1 MKFLRYIC
9 IVLFGVILSIAFSNN
24 IFLESLEIESKTNG
38 ILLTLKM
45 DSIPDQKDI
54 SAWQANSGWFYIT
67 LYKVKGDTSRL
78 MPDNLQKGILDLQFI
93 QGDESFQIGLRLKRT
108 IENYEFS
115 MNTKHNRI
123 IGSLHYSTEY
133 LSQLDSMKKK
143 EESQKISGLPD
154 GIRKW
159 LYLTGTGVTLA
170 GTLQNNGEKQVKTGV
185 IMLLSTFLIDQ
196 IFKIA

>member
-123 IGSLHYSTEY
+123 ISSLHYSTEY

-143 EESQKISGLPD
+143 EGSQKISGLPD

-159 LYLTGTGVTLA
+159 LYLTGMGVTLA

-185 IMLLSTFLIDQ
+185 IMLLSTFLFDQ

>member
-67 LYKVKGDTSRL
+67 LYKVKGNTSRL
-78 MPDNLQKGILDLQFI
+78 MPDNLQRGILDLQFI
-93 QGDESFQIGLRLKRT
+93 QGDESLQIGLRLKRSV
-108 IENYEFS
+108 ENYEFS
-115 MNTKHNRI
+115 MITKHNRI

-159 LYLTGTGVTLA
+159 LYLTGTGVTVA
-170 GTLQNNGEKQVKTGV
+170 GTLQNNGEQQVKTGV

-196 IFKIA
+196 ILKIA

>member
-1 MKFLRYIC
+1 MKFLKYIY

-170 GTLQNNGEKQVKTGV
+170 GTLKNNGEKQVKTGV
-185 IMLLSTFLIDQ
+185 IILLSTFLIDQ
-196 IFKIA
+196 ILKIA

>member
-78 MPDNLQKGILDLQFI
+78 MPDNLQRGILDLQFI

-159 LYLTGTGVTLA
+159 LNLTGTGVTLA
-170 GTLQNNGEKQVKTGV
+170 GTLQNNGEKQIKTGV

-196 IFKIA
+196 ILKIA

>member
-78 MPDNLQKGILDLQFI
+78 MPDNLQRGILDLQFI

-170 GTLQNNGEKQVKTGV
+170 GTLQNNGEKQIKTGV
-185 IMLLSTFLIDQ
+185 IMLLSTFLFDQ

>member
-78 MPDNLQKGILDLQFI
+78 MPDNLQRGILDLQFI
-93 QGDESFQIGLRLKRT
+93 QGDESLQIGLRLKRSV
-108 IENYEFS
+108 ENYEFS

-185 IMLLSTFLIDQ
+185 IMLLSTFLFDQ

>member
-1 MKFLRYIC
+1 MKFLRYIY
-9 IVLFGVILSIAFSNN
+9 IVLFGVILSMAFSKN

-78 MPDNLQKGILDLQFI
+78 MPDNLQRGILDLQFI

-108 IENYEFS
+108 VENYEFS

-185 IMLLSTFLIDQ
+185 IMLLSTFLFDQ

>member
-143 EESQKISGLPD
+143 EGSQKISGLPD

-185 IMLLSTFLIDQ
+185 IMLLSTFLFDQ

>member
-78 MPDNLQKGILDLQFI
+78 IPDNLQKGILDLQFI

-143 EESQKISGLPD
+143 ERSQKISGLPD

-196 IFKIA
+196 ILKIA

>member
-78 MPDNLQKGILDLQFI
+78 IPDNLQKGILDLQFI

-196 IFKIA
+196 ILKIA

>member
-78 MPDNLQKGILDLQFI
+78 MPDNLQRGILDLQFI
-93 QGDESFQIGLRLKRT
+93 QGDESFQIGLRLKRSV
-108 IENYEFS
+108 ENYEFS

-196 IFKIA
+196 ILKIA

>member
-1 MKFLRYIC
+1 MKFLRYIY

-78 MPDNLQKGILDLQFI
+78 MPDNLQRGILDLQFI
-93 QGDESFQIGLRLKRT
+93 QGDESFQIGLRLKRSV
-108 IENYEFS
+108 ENYEFS

-143 EESQKISGLPD
+143 EGSQKISGLPD

-196 IFKIA
+196 ILKIA

>member
-93 QGDESFQIGLRLKRT
+93 QGDESFQIGLRLKRSV
-108 IENYEFS
+108 ENYEFS

-143 EESQKISGLPD
+143 EGSQKISGLPD

-185 IMLLSTFLIDQ
+185 IMLLTTFLIDQ
-196 IFKIA
+196 ILKIA

>member
-1 MKFLRYIC
+1 MKFLRYIY

-78 MPDNLQKGILDLQFI
+78 MPDNLQRGILDLQFI

-170 GTLQNNGEKQVKTGV
+170 GTLQNNGEKQIKTGV

-196 IFKIA
+196 ILKIA

>member
-143 EESQKISGLPD
+143 EGSQKISGLPD

-170 GTLQNNGEKQVKTGV
+170 GTLQNNGEKQIKTGV

-196 IFKIA
+196 ILKIA

>member
-143 EESQKISGLPD
+143 ERSQKISGLPD

-185 IMLLSTFLIDQ
+185 IILLSTFLIDQ
-196 IFKIA
+196 ILKIA

>member
-1 MKFLRYIC
+1 MKFSRYIC

-67 LYKVKGDTSRL
+67 IYKVKGDTSRL
-78 MPDNLQKGILDLQFI
+78 MPDNLQKGILDLQLI

-185 IMLLSTFLIDQ
+185 IMLLSTFLFDQ

>member
-1 MKFLRYIC
+1 MKFLRYIY

-108 IENYEFS
+108 VENYEFS

-170 GTLQNNGEKQVKTGV
+170 GTLQNNGKERVKTGV

-196 IFKIA
+196 ILKIA

>member
-78 MPDNLQKGILDLQFI
+78 IPDNLQKGILDLQFI

-123 IGSLHYSTEY
+123 IGSLHYSREY

-143 EESQKISGLPD
+143 EGSQKIAGLPD

-185 IMLLSTFLIDQ
+185 IMLLSTFLFDQ

>member
-67 LYKVKGDTSRL
+67 LYNVKGDTSRL

-185 IMLLSTFLIDQ
+185 IMLLFTFLFDQ

>member
-67 LYKVKGDTSRL
+67 LYQVKGDTSRL

-170 GTLQNNGEKQVKTGV
+170 GTLQNNGEKQIKTGV

-196 IFKIA
+196 ILKIA

>member
-185 IMLLSTFLIDQ
+185 IMLLSTFLFDQ

>member
-1 MKFLRYIC
+1 MKFLRYIY

-78 MPDNLQKGILDLQFI
+78 MPDNLQRGILDLQFI
-93 QGDESFQIGLRLKRT
+93 QGDESFQIGLRLKRSV
-108 IENYEFS
+108 ENYEFS

>member
-1 MKFLRYIC
+1 MKFLRYIR

-170 GTLQNNGEKQVKTGV
+170 GTLQNNGEKQIKTGV

-196 IFKIA
+196 ILKIA

>member
-24 IFLESLEIESKTNG
+24 IFFESLEIESKTNG

-143 EESQKISGLPD
+143 EGSQKISGLPD

-185 IMLLSTFLIDQ
+185 IMLLSTFLFDQ

>member
-133 LSQLDSMKKK
+133 LSQLDSMKRK

-170 GTLQNNGEKQVKTGV
+170 GTLQNNGEKQIKTGV

-196 IFKIA
+196 ILKIA

>member
-78 MPDNLQKGILDLQFI
+78 MPDNLQRGILDLQFI
-93 QGDESFQIGLRLKRT
+93 QGDESFQIGLRLKRSV
-108 IENYEFS
+108 ENYEFS

-185 IMLLSTFLIDQ
+185 FMLLSTFLFDQ

>member
-45 DSIPDQKDI
+45 DSIPVQKDI

-185 IMLLSTFLIDQ
+185 IILLSTFLIDQ
-196 IFKIA
+196 ILKIA

>member
-1 MKFLRYIC
+1 MNFLRYIY

-93 QGDESFQIGLRLKRT
+93 QGDESLQIGLRLKRSV
-108 IENYEFS
+108 ENYEFS

-185 IMLLSTFLIDQ
+185 IMLLSTFLFDQ

>member
-159 LYLTGTGVTLA
+159 LYLTGMGVTLA

-185 IMLLSTFLIDQ
+185 FMLLSTFLFDQ

>member
-93 QGDESFQIGLRLKRT
+93 QGDESFQIGLRLKRSV
-108 IENYEFS
+108 ENYEFS

-170 GTLQNNGEKQVKTGV
+170 GTLQNNGEKQFKTGV

-196 IFKIA
+196 ILKIT

>member
-78 MPDNLQKGILDLQFI
+78 MPDNLQRGILDLQFI

-143 EESQKISGLPD
+143 EGSQKIAGLPD

-185 IMLLSTFLIDQ
+185 IMLLSTFLFDQ

>member
-67 LYKVKGDTSRL
+67 LYKVKGNTSRL
-78 MPDNLQKGILDLQFI
+78 MPDNLQRGILDLQFI
-93 QGDESFQIGLRLKRT
+93 QGDESFQIGLRLKRFV
-108 IENYEFS
+108 ENYEFS

-143 EESQKISGLPD
+143 EGSQKISGLPD

-196 IFKIA
+196 ILKIA

>member
-45 DSIPDQKDI
+45 DSIPVQKDI

-78 MPDNLQKGILDLQFI
+78 MPDNLQRGILDLQFI
-93 QGDESFQIGLRLKRT
+93 QGDESFQIGLRLKRSV
-108 IENYEFS
+108 ENYEFS

-159 LYLTGTGVTLA
+159 LYLTGMGVTLA

-185 IMLLSTFLIDQ
+185 IMLLSTFLFDQ

>member
-1 MKFLRYIC
+1 MKFLRYIY
-9 IVLFGVILSIAFSNN
+9 IVLFGVILSMAFSKN

-45 DSIPDQKDI
+45 DSIPDQKGI

-93 QGDESFQIGLRLKRT
+93 QGDESFQIGLRLKRYV
-108 IENYEFS
+108 ENYEFS

-123 IGSLHYSTEY
+123 IGSLHYYTEY

-170 GTLQNNGEKQVKTGV
+170 GTLQNNGEKQVKTGF
-185 IMLLSTFLIDQ
+185 IILISTFFIDQ
-196 IFKIA
+196 ILKIV

>member
-1 MKFLRYIC
+1 MKFFRYIS
-9 IVLFGVILSIAFSNN
+9 IILFGIILSMAFSKN

-38 ILLTLKM
+38 IMLTLEM

-67 LYKVKGDTSRL
+67 LYKVNGDTNGL
-78 MPDNLQKGILDLQFI
+78 IPDMLQKGILDFQVI
-93 QGDESFQIGLRLKRT
+93 QGDESFQIGLRLKRSV
-108 IENYEFS
+108 ENYEFS

-133 LSQLDSMKKK
+133 LSQLDPMKIKDRSLK
-143 EESQKISGLPD
+143 RSGLPD
-154 GIRKW
+154 GIKKW

-170 GTLQNNGEKQVKTGV
+170 GTLQNNGDKQVKTGF
-185 IMLLSTFLIDQ
+185 IILLSTFLIDQ
-196 IFKIA
+196 ILKIV

>member
-93 QGDESFQIGLRLKRT
+93 QGDESFQIGLRLKRSV
-108 IENYEFS
+108 ENYEFS

-170 GTLQNNGEKQVKTGV
+170 GTLQNNGKKQVKTGV
-185 IMLLSTFLIDQ
+185 IMLLSTFLFDQ

>member
-1 MKFLRYIC
+1 MKFLRYIY

-24 IFLESLEIESKTNG
+24 IFLESLEIKSKTNG

-54 SAWQANSGWFYIT
+54 STWQANSGWFYIT

-78 MPDNLQKGILDLQFI
+78 MPENLQKGILDLQFI

-108 IENYEFS
+108 VENYEFS

-196 IFKIA
+196 ILKIA

>member
-170 GTLQNNGEKQVKTGV
+170 GTLKNNGEKQVKTGV
-185 IMLLSTFLIDQ
+185 IMLLSTFLFDQ